1 MNGWIPPP
9 AHQRPQA
16 KSDTDKQAKM
26 AQAVQQEGLSPERF
40 NEVASAARADPALQ
54 QSIQAVAAKVQGTG
68 TP

>member
-1 MNGWIPPP
+1 
-9 AHQRPQA
+9 
-16 KSDTDKQAKM
+16 M